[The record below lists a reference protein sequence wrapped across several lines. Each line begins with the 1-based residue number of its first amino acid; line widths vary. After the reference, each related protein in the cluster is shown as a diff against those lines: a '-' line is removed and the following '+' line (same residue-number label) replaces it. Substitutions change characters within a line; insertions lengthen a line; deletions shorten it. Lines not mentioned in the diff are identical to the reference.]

1 MNKNQKILLT
11 CLGIWTAYSVS
22 SVVAYLVYSK
32 RTQTPDLPPPVDISD
47 ATRDYNL
54 NMEAIRRTESIMKT
68 RLANGERDPNASFD
82 EVKKEWEQELAFQK
96 IAIRED

>member
-1 MNKNQKILLT
+1 M
-11 CLGIWTAYSVS
+11 S
-22 SVVAYLVYSK
+22 SIVAYLVHSK

-47 ATRDYNL
+47 AVRDYNL
-54 NMEAIRRTESIMKT
+54 NIEAIRRTESIMKA
-68 RLANGERDPNASFD
+68 RYENGERDPNASFD